1 MKQHYCK
8 KQDYNFLNFDLN
20 ITSWIKS
27 ENKEHTKNEKKNKNT
42 KKKKQQKTSQ
52 TKKKIK
58 NENMTT
64 LKKIKKI
71 IKVSLKTFVNLEHN
85 SEVSHMQ

>member
-27 ENKEHTKNEKKNKNT
+27 ENKEYTKNEKKNKNT
-42 KKKKQQKTSQ
+42 KKKNNKKQVKQ
-52 TKKKIK
+52 KKIK